1 MTERPGGVAL
11 VLGASDA
18 LVEGIVQVMAG
29 ADVRVRVARTLD
41 DVELFASHE
50 RPFLILVD
58 RAWASEEYGSRLSD
72 VVSTSGAALIVYH
85 THEDTKPIVAVSR
98 ALARLTLADLE
109 LPLER
114 HRLLALTSYVQ
125 ARARESGRLRR
136 ELRAES
142 ESGE

>member
-1 MTERPGGVAL
+1 MSERPGGVTL

-18 LVEGIVQVMAG
+18 LVEAIAQILSS

-41 DVELFASHE
+41 DAEMLASHE

-58 RAWASEEYGSRLSD
+58 RAWASEAYGPRLGEI
-72 VVSTSGAALIVYH
+72 VSSSGAALIVYH
-85 THEDTKPIVAVSR
+85 AHDDAKPIVAVSR

-114 HRLLALTSYVQ
+114 HRLLALASYVQ
-125 ARARESGRLRR
+125 ARARESGRMHRDGPER
-136 ELRAES
+136 PS
-142 ESGE
+142 P